1 MTSLNAPNVSSFAV
15 IMAGIQRGL
24 IRLRRIPS
32 LILPAIL
39 MPIFFVVAFS
49 GSFASIVE
57 LEGYETD
64 KAVNWMTA
72 WAVMQGAAFSG
83 MGAGGLAGTDL
94 ENGFF
99 DRLRVAPTR
108 PMALIGGLVG
118 YCLCRSLIPI
128 TAVLIV
134 AFVFLNADMPGG
146 LMGVI
151 MVYLSGVGM
160 AVVMSF
166 LVLGIVFT
174 FKTLKSLA
182 IAQIIMF
189 SSMFLSVGQAPI
201 QAIEGWLHHVA
212 AINPIT
218 NVIRMCRQG
227 FLGEVT
233 WSTTQPDSE
242 LHVVNLGQLYETVR
256 LRHCR
261 FFVLLR
267 TSNEWAFF
275 SSCAELLRSAKCS

>member
-1 MTSLNAPNVSSFAV
+1 MSSFDSPQV
-15 IMAGIQRGL
+15 PSFGVVFAGIQRGL
-24 IRLRRIPS
+24 IRLQRIPS
-32 LILPAIL
+32 LILPAVL

-118 YCLCRSLIPI
+118 YCICRALIPI

-134 AFVFLNADMPGG
+134 AFAFLNADMPGG
-146 LMGVI
+146 ILGVV

-160 AVVMSF
+160 SVVMSF

-201 QAIEGWLHHVA
+201 QAIEVWLHHVA
-212 AINPIT
+212 AIKD
-218 NVIRMCRQG
+218 RK
-227 FLGEVT
+227 
-233 WSTTQPDSE
+233 S
-242 LHVVNLGQLYETVR
+242 VV
-256 LRHCR
+256 
-261 FFVLLR
+261 
-267 TSNEWAFF
+267 
-275 SSCAELLRSAKCS
+275 

>member
-1 MTSLNAPNVSSFAV
+1 MTSLNSPHVSSFAV
-15 IMAGIQRGL
+15 IMAGVQRGL

-32 LILPAIL
+32 LILPAVL

-118 YCLCRSLIPI
+118 YCLCRSIIPI

-134 AFVFLNADMPGG
+134 AFAFLNADMPGG
-146 LMGVI
+146 LMGII

-160 AVVMSF
+160 AVVMSL

-233 WSTTQPDSE
+233 WSTTQPG
-242 LHVVNLGQLYETVR
+242 LVALLGMMAGTGI
-256 LRHCR
+256 
-261 FFVLLR
+261 
-267 TSNEWAFF
+267 WARIRYKKVD
-275 SSCAELLRSAKCS
+275 A